1 MSTPEELMKQNVEN
15 LRKQAYA
22 KIEEATKATYAW
34 FVACEVGEERCAASD
49 IYSNIHTS
57 TRVGPFKKDGS

>member
-1 MSTPEELMKQNVEN
+1 MSTPEELTMQNVEN

-34 FVACEVGEERCAASD
+34 FVACEMGEERTAASD
-49 IYSNIHTS
+49 IYEAVRTS